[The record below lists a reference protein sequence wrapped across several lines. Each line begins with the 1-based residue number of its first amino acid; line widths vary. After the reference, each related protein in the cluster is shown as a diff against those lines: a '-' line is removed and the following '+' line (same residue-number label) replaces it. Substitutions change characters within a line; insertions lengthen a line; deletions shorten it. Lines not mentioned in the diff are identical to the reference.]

1 MITVLDV
8 ENTTCK
14 RDGKQHF
21 DPFEAENELVM
32 IGMLQDHPL
41 DYLDPIETVVTFT
54 HSDEEPTVGGD
65 VITQDILDA
74 TTLLVCHNA
83 VHDLTWIWECGFKYE
98 GKIYDTMLG
107 EYILNKGIKSPLN
120 LGFVSAQYQL
130 EEQKLDTM
138 GDYWKSGTSTKD
150 IPFDELDE
158 YLRYDLRSTRGVYN
172 KQMARFATEE
182 NRSMQSVV
190 DLTMDTCLELAL
202 IYRRGIK
209 VDLVELNKVKT
220 EFEDERAS
228 LSEELLAFVEE
239 LMGATP
245 ININSPEQ
253 LSTLVFS
260 RKPKDKKWWATII
273 NPFMPDSTFKTLMK
287 ENTCAVFKTR
297 AIKCIMCNGTGMV
310 QLLTKKG
317 IPRKNKNICKEC
329 DRKGYVLHKTKELAG
344 LKFTP
349 PKATWA
355 SASGFSTSKGILETL
370 EATARGKGMVRE
382 ADFLAKLRRFNAI
395 ESYLSSFVG
404 GIEKFTKA
412 DGMLHVQLTQHIT
425 STARLSGRNP
435 NMQNMPRGGTFPV
448 KRVFI
453 SRWGGG
459 KIMEA
464 DFGQLEF
471 RVAAYLSQDQLAI
484 KEVLE
489 GFDVHQYTADIIAA
503 AGQPI
508 ARQAA
513 KEHTFAPLYGASG
526 YGRTPAEA
534 EYYSHFMKKYKGISA
549 WHRKLATEALTER
562 KITTPSGRQFSFPD
576 VARRRDGT
584 VTHFTKIKNYPV
596 QSFATAD
603 IVPVAMLMMEK
614 VMQERGL
621 MSCIVNTVH
630 DSMVVDVH
638 SDERQ
643 AMIDVVV
650 EVESKLV
657 STVNKLWNIDF
668 NLPLSLEAKMGNNWL
683 DQVDC

>member
-32 IGMLQDHPL
+32 IGMLAEDE
-41 DYLDPIETVVTFT
+41 ETVVTFT
-54 HSDEEPTVGGD
+54 HSDKPPTVDGWW
-65 VITQDILDA
+65 ITQDILDS

-83 VHDLTWIWECGFKYE
+83 AYDLTWIWECGFVYD

-107 EYILNKGIKSPLN
+107 EYILNKGITSPLN
-120 LGFVSAQYQL
+120 LAFVSAQYEL

-138 GDYWKSGTSTKD
+138 SDYWKSGTSTKD

-158 YLRYDLRSTRGVYN
+158 YLRYDLRSTLGVYK
-172 KQMARFATEE
+172 KQMARFANSE
-182 NRSMQSVV
+182 NKSMQSVL
-190 DLTMDTCLELAL
+190 DLTMDTCYELAL
-202 IYRRGIK
+202 IYSRGIK
-209 VDLVELNKVKT
+209 VDLAELNKVKT
-220 EFEDERAS
+220 EYVEEKAK
-228 LSEELLAFVEE
+228 LSEELMEFVEE

-253 LSTLVFS
+253 LSSLIFS
-260 RKPKDKKWWATII
+260 RKPIDKKMWAVNI
-273 NPFMPDSTFKTLMK
+273 NPFMSDPQFKKAM
-287 ENTCAVFKTR
+287 NTQTRAVFKTK
-297 AIKCIMCNGTGMV
+297 AVQCKPCEGTGMV
-310 QLLTKKG
+310 QKYTVKNK
-317 IPRKNKNICKEC
+317 PYKNKNICQDCNKL
-329 DRKGYVLHKTKELAG
+329 GYKLINTKELAG

-355 SASGFSTSKGILETL
+355 SASGFSTGKGILETL
-370 EATARGKGMVRE
+370 EARARSKGMIRE
-382 ADFLAKLRRFNAI
+382 GDFLAKLRRLNAV

-412 DGMLHVQLTQHIT
+412 DGMLHVKLTQHIT
-425 STARLSGRNP
+425 STARLSGRDP
-435 NMQNMPRGGTFPV
+435 NMQNMPRGSTFPV

-453 SRWGGG
+453 SRWDGG

-471 RVAAYLSQDQLAI
+471 RVAAYLSQDKLAI

-489 GFDVHQYTADIIAA
+489 GFDVHQYTADIIVA

-526 YGRTPAEA
+526 YGRTPPEA
-534 EYYSHFMKKYKGISA
+534 EYYSHFMEKYRGIAA
-549 WHRKLATEALTER
+549 WHRKLATEALSER

-584 VTHFTKIKNYPV
+584 VTNFTKIKNYPV

-614 VMQERGL
+614 VMRGKNL
-621 MSCIVNTVH
+621 RSCIVNTVH
-630 DSMVVDVH
+630 DSMVSDVH
-638 SDERQ
+638 PDEQQ

-657 STVNKLWNIDF
+657 STVNALWDIDF

>member
-32 IGMLQDHPL
+32 IGMLSEGLSAGAVD
-41 DYLDPIETVVTFT
+41 ETVITFT
-54 HSDEEPTVGGD
+54 HSDEPPTVDGE
-65 VITQDILDA
+65 VITQNILDA
-74 TTLLVCHNA
+74 TTLLICHNA

-107 EYILNKGIKSPLN
+107 EYILNKGVKSPLN

-138 GDYWKSGTSTKD
+138 SDYWKSGTSTKD

-158 YLRYDLRSTRGVYN
+158 YLRYDLRSTLGVYK
-172 KQMARFATEE
+172 KQMARFANAE
-182 NRSMQSVV
+182 NSSMQSVL
-190 DLTMDTCLELAL
+190 DITMDTCYELAL
-202 IYRRGIK
+202 IYMRGIK
-209 VDLVELNKVKT
+209 VDLVELTKVKK
-220 EFEDERAS
+220 EFEEERAT
-228 LSEELLAFVEE
+228 LEEELMEFVEE
-239 LMGATP
+239 LMGDTP

-260 RKPKDKKWWATII
+260 RKVVDKKRWAETV
-273 NPFMPDSTFKTLMK
+273 NAFMSDSSFKD
-287 ENTCAVFKTR
+287 AVRSMTGPVYKTK
-297 AIKCIMCNGTGMV
+297 ASKCVVCNGTGMV
-310 QLLTKKG
+310 QHLTKKG
-317 IPRKNKNICKEC
+317 VPRKNKNICKSC
-329 DRKGYVLHKTKELAG
+329 GRQGYVLTKTKVLAG
-344 LKFTP
+344 LKFSP

-355 SASGFSTSKGILETL
+355 SASGFSTGKGILETL
-370 EATARGKGMVRE
+370 EAAAKGKGMVRE
-382 ADFLAKLRRFNAI
+382 ADFLAKLRRLNAVS
-395 ESYLSSFVG
+395 SYLSSFVG

-425 STARLSGRNP
+425 STARMSGRNP

-453 SRWGGG
+453 SRWKGG

-471 RVAAYLSQDQLAI
+471 RAAAYLSQDKLAI
-484 KEVLE
+484 KEVIE
-489 GFDVHQYTADIIAA
+489 GFDVHQYTADIIAD

-508 ARQAA
+508 SRQAA

-534 EYYSHFMKKYKGISA
+534 EYYTHFLKKYRGIA
-549 WHRKLATEALTER
+549 EWHRKLATEALTER

-576 VARRRDGT
+576 VARRKDGT

-603 IVPVAMLMMEK
+603 IVPVSMLMMEK
-614 VMQERGL
+614 VMNERGL
-621 MSCIVNTVH
+621 KSCIVNTVH

-638 SDERQ
+638 PDEQQ

-657 STVNKLWNIDF
+657 STVNKLWDIDF